1 MVFWIDLK
9 QLKLA
14 SAKIES
20 GGVESIE
27 RGLRVGAKGPTGEGY
42 ELWPNSWLVSGQY
55 IFYKI
60 LEWQIYVASN
70 DMQKI
75 LAL

>member
-42 ELWPNSWLVSGQY
+42 DLTHDWLADNTFSTK
-55 IFYKI
+55 F
-60 LEWQIYVASN
+60 
-70 DMQKI
+70 
-75 LAL
+75 